1 MAARIIP
8 SKGVQSFAQNAP
20 EQSEA
25 WFSMLKT
32 MSAASALDPKTSE
45 LVYLAVLAALRIET
59 GAANHAINA
68 KKLGATRDEV
78 IGAVLTALPMA
89 GNVVFQA
96 LPVMLDAYDA
106 AEVED
111 GAEGAGSTPS
121 A

>member
-8 SKGVQSFAQNAP
+8 SKGIQSFAQNEP

-32 MSAASALDPKTSE
+32 VNGASALDPKTSE
-45 LVYLAVLAALRIET
+45 LVYLAVLAALRIDT

-68 KKLGATRDEV
+68 RKLGATRDEV
-78 IGAVLTALPMA
+78 ISAVLVGLPMA

-106 AEVED
+106 AEVDD
-111 GAEGAGSTPS
+111 GTEGAPS